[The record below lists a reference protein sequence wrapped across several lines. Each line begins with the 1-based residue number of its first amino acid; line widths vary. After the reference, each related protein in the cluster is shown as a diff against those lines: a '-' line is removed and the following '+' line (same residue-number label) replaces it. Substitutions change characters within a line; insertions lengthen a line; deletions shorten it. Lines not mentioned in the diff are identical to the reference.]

1 MKAERA
7 ALIEELEKSAT
18 EGKTAE
24 KKKLSETRAAVFAE
38 LEAALSPELACQ
50 VENAIDRRLSVL
62 SDLGGSFAS
71 TQNIDVSDA
80 PPAES
85 NL

>member
-1 MKAERA
+1 MEAERA

-71 TQNIDVSDA
+71 AQNIEVPDA
-80 PPAES
+80 PAAGT

>member
-1 MKAERA
+1 MEAERA
-7 ALIEELEKSAT
+7 ALIEELAKSAT
-18 EGKTAE
+18 EGLAE

-50 VENAIDRRLSVL
+50 VENAIDRRRSVL

-71 TQNIDVSDA
+71 AQNIEVPDA
-80 PPAES
+80 PAAGT